1 MQVADIG
8 LLIPRAPDINKTYI
22 FKNILLFINFTIIKI

>member
-8 LLIPRAPDINKTYI
+8 LLIPRAPDILAYVLKNTLI
-22 FKNILLFINFTIIKI
+22 FIKIIVMKI